1 MSKSKAATHILGNV
15 IVQLDVLH
23 LVPVK
28 ILGKEEGQHN
38 SEDEGDEEAEAAASQ
53 GRANLL

>member
-23 LVPVK
+23 LIPVK
-28 ILGKEEGQHN
+28 ILREEEGQDN
-38 SEDEGDEEAEAAASQ
+38 SEDEGDEEAEAAAS
-53 GRANLL
+53 